1 MTVKQKGQ
9 QPSFAGIVVTASTR
23 GQAVKNYAAVA
34 QQNNLEVLA
43 SADGS
48 FMLATTAGSH
58 DTFLNPLSKGKESM
72 KVVDVEIESNSSN
85 NEDVVSV
92 HYTMCSECSTHIIA
106 DSCESVAN
114 CPSCHSGV
122 DFDREL
128 EDDLESDSS
137 VEDGIVGEQGIV
149 VAASSFEEA
158 QSQFIS
164 LLADTN
170 GAVNFRD
177 GAASF
182 VSNSAD
188 NVNFSPFSGE
198 AVKQAALSSESSA
211 NLEALASDFDGNA
224 HYYQCVDSD
233 SCGMHVLSSNE
244 DVTLCPSCSTAL
256 VDPEELQDLE
266 QSVLAMDADLDEDE
280 LDDTDD
286 LLDDDDDLDDLDDLD
301 EDDADLDEELDDDFE
316 VVASSDE
323 DDDEDDSD
331 DDDLD
336 DEDEDDSDDED
347 EDDDDG
353 IDGLDDEEDEDD
365 DDVESDS
372 SNVTAS
378 INVMSVVAN
387 TTEGGLAAES
397 IALVNCGTVAGQ
409 NRWIAMHGET
419 PIAVASE
426 SNVTGAAKDIFR
438 NQNFATA
445 TLNAI
450 AADGV
455 QKGLEQFGFKAVA
468 FDDQVV
474 TAAISNQ
481 IIGDADAKVLS
492 YNQAQEQRDSVLME
506 RVQSALATSM
516 MGINRGVFA
525 GKTNPLIESMA
536 SALKAA
542 GIQNA
547 RELVDNVFEANADNF
562 NKMVVDQ
569 TQTLLSK
576 SQDSQNEIAQ
586 MVASASYARKEGTQ
600 SVSQTF
606 ENRLQPRVVETQKPA
621 AAPMQSQSSSA
632 NFKNRARSVLSGLK

>member
-1 MTVKQKGQ
+1 
-9 QPSFAGIVVTASTR
+9 
-23 GQAVKNYAAVA
+23 
-34 QQNNLEVLA
+34 
-43 SADGS
+43 
-48 FMLATTAGSH
+48 
-58 DTFLNPLSKGKESM
+58 
-72 KVVDVEIESNSSN
+72 
-85 NEDVVSV
+85 
-92 HYTMCSECSTHIIA
+92 
-106 DSCESVAN
+106 
-114 CPSCHSGV
+114 
-122 DFDREL
+122 
-128 EDDLESDSS
+128 
-137 VEDGIVGEQGIV
+137 
-149 VAASSFEEA
+149 
-158 QSQFIS
+158 
-164 LLADTN
+164 
-170 GAVNFRD
+170 
-177 GAASF
+177 
-182 VSNSAD
+182 
-188 NVNFSPFSGE
+188 
-198 AVKQAALSSESSA
+198 
-211 NLEALASDFDGNA
+211 
-224 HYYQCVDSD
+224 
-233 SCGMHVLSSNE
+233 
-244 DVTLCPSCSTAL
+244 
-256 VDPEELQDLE
+256 
-266 QSVLAMDADLDEDE
+266 
-280 LDDTDD
+280 
-286 LLDDDDDLDDLDDLD
+286 
-301 EDDADLDEELDDDFE
+301 
-316 VVASSDE
+316 
-323 DDDEDDSD
+323 
-331 DDDLD
+331 
-336 DEDEDDSDDED
+336 
-347 EDDDDG
+347 
-353 IDGLDDEEDEDD
+353 
-365 DDVESDS
+365 
-372 SNVTAS
+372 
-378 INVMSVVAN
+378 
-387 TTEGGLAAES
+387 
-397 IALVNCGTVAGQ
+397 
-409 NRWIAMHGET
+409 MHGET